1 MQAHY
6 AAVSTI
12 RQFAECIINMENKV
26 DAAKADKDVTDAD
39 RKNFVAIKIKSGI
52 DKANEL
58 LNQIDKINMSSF
70 SEEQNK
76 FYHGLSERLTDILKK
91 YIF

>member
-1 MQAHY
+1 
-6 AAVSTI
+6 
-12 RQFAECIINMENKV
+12 MENKV